1 MLDLIKEGTHL
12 YNLRNPPVW
21 IFHNRKYINN
31 KINSSH
37 ELMLGIVYKDCK
49 MSFAEHPLN
58 LRNSL
63 IYASYKIKTVRKTTE
78 TITYLGPKI
87 WSIVQDEIKE
97 SASLETF
104 RQKTHLWKTNN

>member
-1 MLDLIKEGTHL
+1 
-12 YNLRNPPVW
+12 
-21 IFHNRKYINN
+21 
-31 KINSSH
+31 
-37 ELMLGIVYKDCK
+37 MLGIVYKDCI

-104 RQKTHLWKTNN
+104 RRKTHLWKTNNCPCRIFKKYIAMLASLIFMNSR